1 LCIQI
6 KPWYCPSAEWIRAFQ
21 LQYRYP
27 NHAFSITEK
36 AVCYLTVETPGLK
49 MDGLQQFAS
58 DLARVVKQ
66 VNEQMGGESVIESVP
81 MAACG
86 LPIRQDVSALLAS
99 IAWQ

>member
-1 LCIQI
+1 
-6 KPWYCPSAEWIRAFQ
+6 
-21 LQYRYP
+21 
-27 NHAFSITEK
+27 
-36 AVCYLTVETPGLK
+36 